1 MTNGSDDRK
10 DDPPAPATTL
20 RSVGS
25 ALGGWAK
32 RVGTLIGEVA
42 GPQQPEEVMRAL
54 TEARDLRL
62 AGKFSAA
69 HTRLQDPLKARPNDP
84 SLLLSLA
91 LTLVQQALVE
101 PARAD
106 VLHAFAQG
114 LGKRAERNPAV
125 LLVEATQ
132 SLLRREFDP
141 SLDALRRVRKP
152 VDDMVGGLQPET
164 RFVFHLLITLA
175 HARRGRHERA
185 QLELHKTRARL
196 PEGTRGPLRQL
207 LLAEGAQ
214 ISLATESLDEAIA
227 WLGSEA
233 EPAPGDTDDAAART
247 ARAYLALALA
257 AKGDRLGAEA
267 ALARVAPDDPTW
279 DELRVRIGLCLG
291 TGPESQPEL
300 TRDLALR
307 HLQRNPDEPG
317 RKRLWALAEAA
328 TWPSSGTLAP
338 LPART
343 ACLEALLDAARTAP
357 PDLVEPSLQ
366 ELAHLSLRADL
377 LPDSV
382 VTAIRKQLQ
391 HHGATAPEELRL
403 VHARKRL
410 QDHDEQASDDF
421 LPGPPPRFRAQA
433 DLGGPHGPDEVSPLR
448 DAGLRLGVLR
458 SQRALASAELCLQRD
473 LPEPAQEY
481 LVEVL
486 TEFPEHSHARALL
499 IQLAR
504 PVDSNRLE
512 DLLTAATGLLAAIP
526 GRILG
531 VPLGGVQEALTGVI
545 AARERLARPLTIA
558 IMGEFSSGKSTFI
571 NALLGEAVAPMG
583 VLPTTSTINLFRR
596 GPSGSARV
604 HYRDGSIGTV
614 ARDEV
619 HTFLQ
624 HLDDLE
630 ASRIR
635 HMEIERTGPR
645 LGEAAVVDTPGLN
658 ALDAFHERVT
668 REFVEEADAII
679 WIFSATR
686 GGAASEGSALKSLCA
701 DGRQVLGVLNKVD
714 TLEPEERAELVAYLQ
729 DQFGALLLDVIPVC
743 ASAALELRTQHPSFA
758 RSPDESNAPAIPAGL
773 DHDHDSAPAAD
784 PFIAVEDALERHF
797 FERARELKRALT
809 ARRLADAMARARAA
823 VLATATALDAK
834 ADAAAIG
841 DASDPAQL
849 EFRLVNFAD
858 AIYGQILG
866 LDDVLTRECLSLG
879 ILRPGAA
886 PARAFLAP
894 QDATYLSAVLRD
906 SMLRALQTS
915 LTDLTQ
921 TPGAEALGDVL
932 TGRLVPWAQGFLD
945 SLDSSGFVASLV
957 QEHGPAVAKG
967 EGALRERYRVALQP
981 VAASWRKFVRG
992 LFRHIRE
999 AHRQARHTAA
1009 SAPRA
1014 EALRLRTTT
1023 VASLDA
1029 VVTSL
1034 ESVAP

>member
-1 MTNGSDDRK
+1 MTSDSDDTIK
-10 DDPPAPATTL
+10 GDPPGPGGAL

-25 ALGGWAK
+25 TLGGWAK
-32 RVGTLIGEVA
+32 RVGKAITDVA
-42 GPQQPEEVMRAL
+42 GPQQPEEVVRAL
-54 TEARDLRL
+54 AEARDLRL
-62 AGKFSAA
+62 TGRFGAA
-69 HTRLQDPLKARPNDP
+69 HTRLQDPLKARPNEVA
-84 SLLLSLA
+84 LLLSLA
-91 LTLVQQALVE
+91 LTLVEQALVE

-114 LGKRAERNPAV
+114 LGKRSDRNPAL
-125 LLVEATQ
+125 LLVEAAQ
-132 SLLRREFDP
+132 HLLRREFDA
-141 SLDALRRVRKP
+141 SLDALRRGRKP
-152 VDDMVGGLQPET
+152 IEDIAGPLQPEA
-164 RFVFHLLITLA
+164 RFVFHLLITLTQ
-175 HARRGRHERA
+175 ARRGRHERA
-185 QLELHKTRARL
+185 LLELHKTRARL

-214 ISLATESLDEAIA
+214 ISLAAESIDEAIA

-233 EPAPGDTDDAAART
+233 EPIEGEPDAATRT

-257 AKGDRLGAEA
+257 AKGDRLGTEA
-267 ALARVAPDDPTW
+267 ALARVAADDPAW

-300 TRDLALR
+300 TRELALR
-307 HLQRNPDEPG
+307 HLQRDPADPR

-328 TWPSSGTLAP
+328 TWPASGAAAP
-338 LPART
+338 LPGRE
-343 ACLEALLDAARTAP
+343 ACLDALVEATHAAP
-357 PDLVEPSLQ
+357 PDLTEPYLH

-377 LPDSV
+377 LTPAV
-382 VTAIRKQLQ
+382 VAAIRKQLDD
-391 HHGATAPEELRL
+391 HGATAPEELRL

-410 QDHDEQASDDF
+410 QDRDDQASEDF

-433 DLGGPHGPDEVSPLR
+433 DLGGPRGPDEVSPLR
-448 DAGLRLGVLR
+448 DPGLRINVLH
-458 SQRALASAELCLQRD
+458 SQRALASAELCLQRG
-473 LPEPAQEY
+473 LPEAAQEY

-486 TEFPEHSHARALL
+486 TEFPEHQHARALL
-499 IQLAR
+499 IELAR
-504 PVDSNRLE
+504 PVESNRLE
-512 DLLTAATGLLAAIP
+512 DLLTAATALLAAIP

-531 VPLGGVQEALTGVI
+531 VPLGGVQEALSGVI

-645 LGEAAVVDTPGLN
+645 LGDAAVVDTPGLN
-658 ALDAFHERVT
+658 ALDTFHERVT
-668 REFVEEADAII
+668 REFVDEADAII

-686 GGAASEGSALKSLCA
+686 GGAASEGSALKSLGA

-714 TLEPEERAELVAYLQ
+714 TLDADERAELVAYLR
-729 DQFGALLLDVIPVC
+729 DQFGALLLDVLPVC
-743 ASAALELRTQHPSFA
+743 ASAALELRTHPAHPEPREPATSADDPA
-758 RSPDESNAPAIPAGL
+758 RPPAGEPTA
-773 DHDHDSAPAAD
+773 DS
-784 PFIAVEDALERHF
+784 FIAVEDALERHF
-797 FERARELKRALT
+797 FKRARELKRALT
-809 ARRLADAMARARAA
+809 ARRLADALTHARES
-823 VLATATALDAK
+823 VIATAAALDAK
-834 ADAAAIG
+834 ADAAAVG
-841 DASDPAQL
+841 DASDPGQL
-849 EFRLVNFAD
+849 EFRLVSFAD
-858 AIYGQILG
+858 TLYGQILG

-906 SMLRALQTS
+906 SMLRALQAA
-915 LTDLTQ
+915 LADLTQ

-945 SLDSSGFVASLV
+945 SLESSGFVANLV

-967 EGALRERYRVALQP
+967 EAALRERYRVALQP

-992 LFRHIRE
+992 LFRHIRQ

-1029 VVTSL
+1029 VLSSL
-1034 ESVAP
+1034 EGVAP